1 MAQQE
6 GTDID
11 AIRRRL
17 VKAESERDTLRT
29 AGLQEQYLAAYFEV
43 EALEL
48 KLNCALRDKT
58 GVQMPLFMDT
68 EATWVLLDRAGTP

>member
-6 GTDID
+6 CIDID

-17 VKAESERDTLRT
+17 AKAESERDTWRT
-29 AGLQEQYLAAYFEV
+29 AGLQEKYLATYFEV

-48 KLNCALRDKT
+48 ELNRALNDKT

-68 EATWVLLDRAGTP
+68 EATWVPLDRAGTP